1 MKIETP
7 LFMALVLVAT
17 GLATRLIT
25 EGFLP
30 ALVSTVIEYGSKLR
44 RGRRRR

>member
-1 MKIETP
+1 MKIATP
-7 LFMALVLVAT
+7 LFMALVLIGT

-30 ALVSTVIEYGSKLR
+30 GLVSTAFEQGSKLR
-44 RGRRRR
+44 RARRQR